1 MRERGKCDECE
12 APCERCNDFPIIK
25 RAKAEATRKER
36 ERCAE
41 VVRKHLRRVTEIPNK
56 SPSEIIDAGYI
67 LQIAEFL
74 AKSIEESE

>member
-41 VVRKHLRRVTEIPNK
+41 VARRYKATEYDADYCG
-56 SPSEIIDAGYI
+56 EI
-67 LQIAEFL
+67 
-74 AKSIEESE
+74 AKAIEEK